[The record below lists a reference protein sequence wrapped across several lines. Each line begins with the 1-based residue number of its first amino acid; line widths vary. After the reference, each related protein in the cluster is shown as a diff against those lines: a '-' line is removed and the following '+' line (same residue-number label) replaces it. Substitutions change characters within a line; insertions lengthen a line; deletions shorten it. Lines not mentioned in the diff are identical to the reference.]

1 MSPESKTQTPLSH
14 KLKGQPGEISSGLQ
28 TLFCSSKNKYMAS
41 HKVHRFYQMCQNF
54 TVKRRSMVNS
64 FEERTPGEIQ
74 TMSLCNDKN
83 PISLDLHFI
92 PLTKQPNDLFTFY
105 TFTAGTSISFFFPQ
119 LVLSLFLVSFSS
131 IFQF

>member
-1 MSPESKTQTPLSH
+1 
-14 KLKGQPGEISSGLQ
+14 
-28 TLFCSSKNKYMAS
+28 
-41 HKVHRFYQMCQNF
+41 
-54 TVKRRSMVNS
+54 MVNS

-105 TFTAGTSISFFFPQ
+105 TFTAGTSMRFFPPII
-119 LVLSLFLVSFSS
+119 LIPFLGQFLKYISILEFSFCLEIANYKVIL
-131 IFQF
+131 IFIWIFNV

>member
-1 MSPESKTQTPLSH
+1 MQYPGLDPEIGKKDISGKT
-14 KLKGQPGEISSGLQ
+14 
-28 TLFCSSKNKYMAS
+28 
-41 HKVHRFYQMCQNF
+41 
-54 TVKRRSMVNS
+54 
-64 FEERTPGEIQ
+64 GEIQ

-119 LVLSLFLVSFSS
+119 LFLSLFLVSFSS